1 MVMSDGMP
9 EDGEMVTRQMFEDLK
24 QSVSS
29 LEKRGVEVFGVG
41 IQTDAVKQFYRW
53 HTVVEDTDDL
63 EKELVDR
70 MTNVL
75 IGGAWNVRKAS

>member
-1 MVMSDGMP
+1 MVMSDGLP
-9 EDGEMVTRQMFEDLK
+9 EDDLMKRSQMYADLK
-24 QSVSS
+24 ESVAR
-29 LEKRGVEVFGVG
+29 LETRGVEVFGVG
-41 IQTDAVKQFYRW
+41 IRTDAVEKFYRW
-53 HTVVEDTDDL
+53 NTVVRDTSDL

>member
-1 MVMSDGMP
+1 
-9 EDGEMVTRQMFEDLK
+9 
-24 QSVSS
+24 
-29 LEKRGVEVFGVG
+29 
-41 IQTDAVKQFYRW
+41 
-53 HTVVEDTDDL
+53 L